1 MITDAPALKRFIY
14 DDGGRAAAGFNGI
27 TSDCACRAISIAT
40 GKPYQEVQD
49 GLNALCA
56 LLGEPLN
63 GLRIVRGLRR
73 QRASAEI
80 GIPPPITHLYLGQ
93 LGWCWTSTNA
103 ARLHRCDPPTGRLV
117 VKLTQHLVALIDNVV
132 HDHGDYWRG
141 HRTVHGYFTRNS
153 QEQTHTGDNYV

>member
-1 MITDAPALKRFIY
+1 MPTVHNGTRRFVY
-14 DDGGRAAAGFNGI
+14 NDGGRAAAGFKGE
-27 TSDCACRAISIAT
+27 TGDCACRAIAIAT
-40 GKPYQEVQD
+40 GKPYREVHD

-63 GLRIVRGLRR
+63 TLWIVQGRQR

-103 ARLHRCDPPTGRLV
+103 ARLHRCDLPSGRLV

-132 HDHGDYWRG
+132 HDHGEYWRG
-141 HRTVHGYFTRNS
+141 RRTVYGYYTQNS
-153 QEQTHTGDNYV
+153 

>member
-1 MITDAPALKRFIY
+1 MITDALALKRFVY
-14 DDGGRAAAGFNGI
+14 NDGGRAAAGFNG
-27 TSDCACRAISIAT
+27 TTGDCPCRAISIAT
-40 GKPYQEVQD
+40 GKPYREVHD

-56 LLGEPLN
+56 LLGESLN
-63 GLRIVRGLRR
+63 GLRIVRGLRC

-103 ARLHRCDPPTGRLV
+103 TRLHRCDLPSGRLV
-117 VKLTQHLVALIDNVV
+117 AQLTQHLVALIDNVV

-141 HRTVHGYFTRNS
+141 RRIVYGYFT
-153 QEQTHTGDNYV
+153 QQTQHTGDNNHV